1 MVLSQLAATIPLASS
16 LNTVADTLAHV
27 SVRCHTLRA
36 PLHPPQ
42 PPPLPSSHQVPTV
55 DDPHFWELM
64 DKMVSINNK
73 LSALSNGTSTTP
85 ALLQPL
91 EKLALYERMASLLL
105 RVWAMP
111 SIQSGSYDYENQAE
125 VVY

>member
-1 MVLSQLAATIPLASS
+1 
-16 LNTVADTLAHV
+16 
-27 SVRCHTLRA
+27 
-36 PLHPPQ
+36 
-42 PPPLPSSHQVPTV
+42 
-55 DDPHFWELM
+55 M

>member
-1 MVLSQLAATIPLASS
+1 M
-16 LNTVADTLAHV
+16 
-27 SVRCHTLRA
+27 
-36 PLHPPQ
+36 
-42 PPPLPSSHQVPTV
+42 PTV